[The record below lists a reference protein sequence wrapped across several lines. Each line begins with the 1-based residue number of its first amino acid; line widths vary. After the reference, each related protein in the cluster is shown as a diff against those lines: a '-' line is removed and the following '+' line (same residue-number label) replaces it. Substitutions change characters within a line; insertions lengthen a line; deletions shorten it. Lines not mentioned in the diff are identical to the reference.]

1 MVSPLAQ
8 GEGGE
13 EMHRIILMS
22 WTALFSAAVLSTAVS
37 AQVEEPGPPK
47 IIHRTNPHQRGV
59 SAPTGST
66 SPTSSILYHGG
77 PVISVPAIYLI
88 WYGNWNQSNGSD
100 TPAGQQII
108 EDFAKGIGSSA
119 YFYINRSY
127 AGVNGSV
134 SFAGEA
140 TDAYSRGK
148 RLKDADIQ
156 RVVTNAISAGVL
168 PYNANGVYFVLS
180 SSDVSELSG
189 FCRTYCGWHTRAN
202 TSVGLI
208 RYAFVGNP
216 NGCLSACAIQSTGP
230 NGNAAVDGMVSVI
243 AHELDEAATDPD
255 LNAWYDSSGAENADK
270 CAWTFGHFQYQANGA
285 WANVALNGR
294 DFLIQ
299 RNLYHNLNG
308 VGDYCMMDATHN

>member
-1 MVSPLAQ
+1 
-8 GEGGE
+8 
-13 EMHRIILMS
+13 MHRIVLTG
-22 WTALFSAAVLSTAVS
+22 WTALLLAAVLSTAVS
-37 AQVEEPGPPK
+37 AQVDEPGPPR
-47 IIHRTNPHQRGV
+47 IIHRTNPHDRGV
-59 SAPTGST
+59 TAPMGSTAPT
-66 SPTSSILYHGG
+66 SPILYHKGG

-100 TPAGQQII
+100 TPGGQQIV
-108 EDFAKGIGSSA
+108 EDFAGGIGSSP
-119 YFYINRSY
+119 YFSINTSY
-127 AGVNGSV
+127 PGVSGAV

-156 RVVTNAISAGVL
+156 RIVTNAISGGAL
-168 PYNANGVYFVLS
+168 PYDANGVYFVLS

-189 FCRTYCGWHTRAN
+189 FCRTYCGWHTRAS

-216 NGCLSACAIQSTGP
+216 NSCLSACTIQSTGP

-243 AHELDEAATDPD
+243 AHELEEATTDPD

-270 CAWTFGHFQYQANGA
+270 CSWNFGHFQYTTTNGA
-285 WANVALNGR
+285 WANVSLNGR
-294 DFLIQ
+294 NFMIQ

-308 VGDYCMMDATHN
+308 GDYCMMDATHN